1 MSKTYAGANIRA
13 LRRDQGLT
21 QAAFAASLGISAS
34 YLNQVEKDVRPLSAR
49 VLTAITECY
58 GVDFT
63 DLGDD
68 ADTRLV
74 AALQEALVDSDLEA
88 SVPTS
93 EVIELART
101 QPGVAR
107 AVVEMYQKHLNTR
120 QLLQIVTESRNAL
133 PSFMTST
140 AAPAPARTPSGAPT
154 PTAAAFPAS
163 DATTL
168 GSMSLPHEEVRDYF
182 YRRQNYIGA
191 LDVAAEDLNT
201 RIRMNRGDVRTMIA
215 RRIESVHDV
224 RIVRRVDL
232 PDGIWHQYHSDERRL
247 ELSAQL
253 NRGQQ
258 AFRIAAELAFLEHG
272 ELLDQLVSDGTFSS
286 AEARALAYRGLAN
299 YFAAAVMM
307 PYGRFLESAEDF
319 RYDVERLSAFYSAGY
334 EAVCHRL
341 STLQRPGAAGVPF
354 SFVRVDRAG
363 NMSKRQS
370 ASGFH
375 FAAAGGTCPL
385 WNVYESFDSPGQ
397 IRRQVAQMPDGK
409 LYLWVSRTVSTKPVR
424 FGQARKIFSVG
435 LGCEARHAHRT
446 VYSQG
451 LDLSD
456 VTAATPIGVGCRLCE
471 RPNCPQRAF
480 PPINATINIDPHRSA
495 LSPYL
500 LSE

>member
-13 LRRDQGLT
+13 LRREQGLT
-21 QAAFAASLGISAS
+21 QAAFAESLGISAS
-34 YLNQVEKDVRPLSAR
+34 YLNQVEKDVRPLSTR
-49 VLTAITECY
+49 VLTAITEKY

-63 DLGDD
+63 ELGDD

-74 AALQEALVDSDLEA
+74 AALREALVDSDLEA
-88 SVPTS
+88 GVPTAD
-93 EVIELART
+93 VVELART
-101 QPGVAR
+101 QPGVAS

-133 PSFMTST
+133 PSFTTTPS
-140 AAPAPARTPSGAPT
+140 APAQTSPLAESAQ
-154 PTAAAFPAS
+154 S
-163 DATTL
+163 TTL

-201 RIRMNRGDVRTMIA
+201 RIRMNRGDVRTMIG
-215 RRIESVHDV
+215 RRIETVHDV
-224 RIVRRVDL
+224 RVVRRVDL
-232 PDGIWHQYHSDERRL
+232 PDGIWHQYHKDDRRL

-258 AFRIAAELAFLEHG
+258 AFRIATELAFLEHQD
-272 ELLDQLVSDGTFSS
+272 LLDQLVSEGNFTS

-319 RYDVERLSAFYSAGY
+319 RYDIERLSAFYSAGY

-341 STLQRPGAAGVPF
+341 STLQRAGASGVPF

-375 FAAAGGTCPL
+375 FATAGGTCPL
-385 WNVYESFDSPGQ
+385 WNVYESFASPGQ
-397 IRRQVAQMPDGK
+397 ITRQLAQMPDGK
-409 LYLWVSRTVSTKPVR
+409 LYLWVSRTVSTKAVR
-424 FGQARKIFSVG
+424 FGQARKTFSVG
-435 LGCEARHAHRT
+435 LGCEAQHARRT

-456 VTAATPIGVGCRLCE
+456 AAAATPIGVGCRLCE

-480 PPINATINIDPHRSA
+480 PPINAQINVDPHRSS

-500 LSE
+500 LDE